1 MFVSTEVTL
10 TVANI
15 ERCLKDSVAPH
26 MMPALEKEL
35 RVAPRD
41 TRGHPL
47 TGVKM
52 WLLFYPTASWQKLAL
67 ALYTC
72 TLDGA
77 LRRINELKLLPAQ
90 GRGKPFTVSY
100 ITLTDIHMS
109 HQLKPFVLLQIQ
121 VLLFPI
127 CCH

>member
-35 RVAPRD
+35 RVPPRD

-52 WLLFYPTASWQKLAL
+52 WLLFDPTASWQKLAL

-77 LRRINELKLLPAQ
+77 LRRMNELKLLPAQ
-90 GRGKPFTVSY
+90 GRDKPFTVSTFFDY
-100 ITLTDIHMS
+100 LTNIHMS
-109 HQLKPFVLLQIQ
+109 H
-121 VLLFPI
+121 
-127 CCH
+127 

>member
-10 TVANI
+10 TVTNI

-35 RVAPRD
+35 RVPPRD

-52 WLLFYPTASWQKLAL
+52 WLLFDPTASWQKLAL
-67 ALYTC
+67 GLYTC

-77 LRRINELKLLPAQ
+77 LRRMNELKLLPAQ
-90 GRGKPFTVSY
+90 GRGSSHLVVY
-100 ITLTDIHMS
+100 IIIIH
-109 HQLKPFVLLQIQ
+109 F
-121 VLLFPI
+121 FD
-127 CCH
+127 

>member
-15 ERCLKDSVAPH
+15 ERCLKDSVVPH

-35 RVAPRD
+35 RVPPRD

-52 WLLFYPTASWQKLAL
+52 WLLFDPNASWQKLAL

-77 LRRINELKLLPAQ
+77 LRRIHELKLLAAQ
-90 GRGKPFTVSY
+90 GRGKPLTVSY
-100 ITLTDIHMS
+100 ISLTDIHMS
-109 HQLKPFVLLQIQ
+109 HKLKPFVLLQIQ

-127 CCH
+127 SCH

>member
-35 RVAPRD
+35 RVPPRD

-52 WLLFYPTASWQKLAL
+52 WLLFDPTASWQKLAL

-77 LRRINELKLLPAQ
+77 LRRINELKLLPAL
-90 GRGKPFTVSY
+90 GRGKPFT
-100 ITLTDIHMS
+100 
-109 HQLKPFVLLQIQ
+109 
-121 VLLFPI
+121 
-127 CCH
+127 C

>member
-35 RVAPRD
+35 RVPPRD

-52 WLLFYPTASWQKLAL
+52 WLLFDPTASWQKLAL

-90 GRGKPFTVSY
+90 GRGKLFTVSY
-100 ITLTDIHMS
+100 MTYT
-109 HQLKPFVLLQIQ
+109 
-121 VLLFPI
+121 
-127 CCH
+127 